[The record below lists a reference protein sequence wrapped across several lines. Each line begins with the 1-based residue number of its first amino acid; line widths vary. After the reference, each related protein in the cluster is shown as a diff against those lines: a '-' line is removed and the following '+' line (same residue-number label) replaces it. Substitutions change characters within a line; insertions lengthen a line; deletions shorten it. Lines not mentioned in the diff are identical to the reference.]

1 MLHMLHVDEAEVRCE
16 RCLCIARMH
25 HRTHART
32 QVHAAALTHAPNPN
46 PSPAAQSPL
55 PSALPCPQAILQA
68 QARHAGQQALFA
80 HLALY
85 HATYCRIFRPA
96 LQDRWV
102 HGLLHTLFHSLLPRD
117 PLVTRDDARL
127 RLVVVTRLLATG
139 LTAEAC
145 GAAAI
150 GHTQGA
156 GQAAAAAEAGAAA
169 AIGGVQEAGRAAA
182 AAGGHLGS
190 QQCLPPDLLVA
201 AYQCLTHAMVQ
212 METCIREQ
220 ATCALA
226 GEAHSP
232 ACPPNAQQADIEA
245 HVRCGGSQKPH
256 AVGRGLTA

>member
-1 MLHMLHVDEAEVRCE
+1 MRP
-16 RCLCIARMH
+16 R
-25 HRTHART
+25 
-32 QVHAAALTHAPNPN
+32 THAPNPN

-55 PSALPCPQAILQA
+55 PSALPRPQAILQA

-127 RLVVVTRLLATG
+127 RLVVVTRLLEGPATG
-139 LTAEAC
+139 LPAEAC
-145 GAAAI
+145 GAAAAAV
-150 GHTQGA
+150 GHTHG
-156 GQAAAAAEAGAAA
+156 
-169 AIGGVQEAGRAAA
+169 AGRAAA
-182 AAGGHLGS
+182 AAGGQPGS
-190 QQCLPPDLLVA
+190 QQGLPPDLLVA
-201 AYQCLTHAMVQ
+201 AYQCLTHAVVQ

-245 HVRCGGSQKPH
+245 HVRCDGDREAH
-256 AVGRGLTA
+256 AIGMGPCRTASSVHGRAGC